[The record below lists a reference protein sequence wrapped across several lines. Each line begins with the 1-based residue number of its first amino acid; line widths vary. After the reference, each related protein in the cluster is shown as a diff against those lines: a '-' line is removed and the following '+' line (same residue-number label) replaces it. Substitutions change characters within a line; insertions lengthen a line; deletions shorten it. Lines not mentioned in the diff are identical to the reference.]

1 MDSHSKSSSK
11 AAAVAAIAPPTV
23 AVLYSMTT
31 AASTSA
37 DTGMGPATY
46 LFSVTLNSLVTK
58 VQQQQYLPVL
68 AIIPA
73 YYPYSSISHTP
84 YDHRGRT
91 YVFYNCT
98 RSTQPRIRIYARHFH
113 QDYSKRI

>member
-1 MDSHSKSSSK
+1 MCSMDSHSKSSSK

-68 AIIPA
+68 LIIRK
-73 YYPYSSISHTP
+73 YYPYYFGLKYYIHRSKFQHYLRSSITASYLHE
-84 YDHRGRT
+84 
-91 YVFYNCT
+91 
-98 RSTQPRIRIYARHFH
+98 
-113 QDYSKRI
+113 